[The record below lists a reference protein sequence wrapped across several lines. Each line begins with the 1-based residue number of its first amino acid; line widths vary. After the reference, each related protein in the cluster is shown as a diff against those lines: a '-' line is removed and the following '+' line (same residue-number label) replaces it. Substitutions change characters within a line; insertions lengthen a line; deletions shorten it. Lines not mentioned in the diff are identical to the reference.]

1 VSTLPDFNQAVLARA
16 IESLTSDE
24 LDLLPF
30 GVIGLDP
37 AGVVRVYNKTEARL
51 SGRKARPTQGLSFF
65 TEIAPCMNNDYFKG
79 RIEKARLAGT
89 LDIAFTFVGD
99 FNDRNRELSVRV
111 QSAADGGLWIFH
123 HRAPTSGET

>member
-123 HRAPTSGET
+123 RRAPTSGET